1 MLGHDP
7 EKWIPVCPGASAKRL
22 LGDHAQMKR
31 YLDQMAALD
40 LVLALSIQRF
50 LSNIAVADRLA
61 PGLASGRGGLDKPL
75 KHKRKTNVSVKRG
88 GASAVPLVN
97 VIKT

>member
-1 MLGHDP
+1 MGF
-7 EKWIPVCPGASAKRL
+7 PGANAKRL
-22 LGDHAQMKR
+22 PGDHAQTTR
-31 YLDQMAALD
+31 YPDQMAALD

-50 LSNIAVADRLA
+50 LSNIAVAGRLA
-61 PGLASGRGGLDKPL
+61 PGLASDRGVLDKSL
-75 KHKRKTNVSVKRG
+75 KHKRKTNVSVRYG